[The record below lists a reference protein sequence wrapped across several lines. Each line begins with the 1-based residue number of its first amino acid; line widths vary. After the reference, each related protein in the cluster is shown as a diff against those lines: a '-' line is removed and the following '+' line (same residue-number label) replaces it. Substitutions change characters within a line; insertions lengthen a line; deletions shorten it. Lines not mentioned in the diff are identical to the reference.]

1 MADKSQEGKNKR
13 SLFSKI
19 LRILK
24 WIGIILILFICISLS
39 ILFVARIIARAIS
52 NKVPKGG
59 INESMVIE
67 INHSKQWINI
77 YGQDINNP
85 VILYLHGGPGS
96 STSTFDYK
104 FLRKWSDIY
113 TVVTWDQRDS
123 GLSRNENEK
132 EGKEDIPY
140 TYDLFM
146 NDGKEI
152 TKYLLDY
159 LHKDKISLIGH
170 SWGTYLGAN
179 LSLKFPEYYNYFIG
193 AGQLVD
199 AKQNE
204 VAFVEAAKTW
214 AKGDKEGE
222 ELVSKLDVSILDAE
236 FMAIKDKIE
245 KRYNYHA
252 LAESSDYNL
261 IFVVLFNPY
270 YSLGDTIKS
279 LFSEDNTSDK
289 YYGFINSSEFEHF
302 SLFNRTEY
310 EIPFY
315 NINGDC
321 DYTTNYEMAKEY
333 FDQVKAPRKKFYTM
347 ENMTHGLMAVR
358 SGEFS
363 DLMHE
368 IAKLEQT
375 SSSTINSTITVDNA
389 NNATFTN
396 TTIVLDGDDLSN
408 NSTIIIK
415 EDIFKNST
423 TVVF

>member
-1 MADKSQEGKNKR
+1 MANKSQEGKKKK
-13 SLFSKI
+13 SI
-19 LRILK
+19 LSIFTKILK
-24 WIGIILILFICISLS
+24 WIGILLVLFIG
-39 ILFVARIIARAIS
+39 ILLIARMIVRAIN
-52 NKVPKGG
+52 NKVPEGG

-96 STSTFDYK
+96 ATSNFDYK

-113 TVVTWDQRDS
+113 TIVTWDQRNS
-123 GLSRNENEK
+123 GLSRKENED
-132 EGKEDIPY
+132 KEDISY

-159 LHKDKISLIGH
+159 LHKDKISLFGH
-170 SWGTYLGAN
+170 SWGTYYGTN
-179 LSLKFPEYYNYFIG
+179 LSLNFPEYYNYFIG

-199 AKQNE
+199 IKQNE
-204 VAFVEAAKTW
+204 NAFIEAAKNW

-222 ELVSKLDVSILDAE
+222 ELVSKLDSSILDAE
-236 FMAIKDKIE
+236 YMVTKDKIE
-245 KRYNYHA
+245 KRYNYNA
-252 LAESSDYNL
+252 FAESPDYNTV
-261 IFVVLFNPY
+261 FAVLFNPY
-270 YSLGDTIKS
+270 YSLWDTLKS
-279 LFSEDNTSDK
+279 LFSEEDITTE
-289 YYGFINSSEFEHF
+289 YYGFINSSEFERF

-315 NINGDC
+315 NINGDR

-333 FDQVKAPRKKFYTM
+333 FDQVKAPRKKLYTM

-375 SSSTINSTITVDNA
+375 SSFTTNITITIDNTNTTFTNSTINSDEKDT
-389 NNATFTN
+389 
-396 TTIVLDGDDLSN
+396 LSN
-408 NSTIIIK
+408 NSAT
-415 EDIFKNST
+415 KNST
-423 TVVF
+423 TIVPN